1 MEDAVASDPES
12 EPRAPRPRRGVRR
25 PRADEPSRTRR
36 VLLLGEEQNFHRNP
50 QIARSRLEAYT
61 RPSALTGAVVIGIAL
76 LSWAVSIAP
85 PCAGD
90 TEVTRDI
97 AWASARREP
106 VASTW
111 LVYTIESA
119 GWV

>member
-61 RPSALTGAVVIGIAL
+61 RPSALTGVVVIGIVL
-76 LSWAVSIAP
+76 LSWAVSIAQVRLDEVG
-85 PCAGD
+85 AG
-90 TEVTRDI
+90 
-97 AWASARREP
+97 AP
-106 VASTW
+106 
-111 LVYTIESA
+111 L
-119 GWV
+119 